1 MIKPKKNKK
10 ITKPQSFP
18 NEKVIKISLTVPL
31 SLVRQM
37 KYEATDRDLR
47 FNQVA
52 ATAFQRF
59 LRSSKR
65 SRQ

>member
-31 SLVRQM
+31 GLVKKM
-37 KYEATDRDLR
+37 KNLATDRDLR

-59 LRSSKR
+59 LRNSKR
-65 SRQ
+65 ARQ